1 MKRLEV
7 WGGVECTVN
16 RVRDRWH
23 DQGRRNGHHRRIE
36 DLDRF
41 ASLGIRALRQPVLW
55 EHVEE
60 RGFEVEDRWLPRLRE
75 LGLRAIVTLLH
86 QGSGPPGTSLVDP
99 GFPAKLAAHARAV
112 AERYPWVTAWT
123 PVNEPF
129 TTARFSGLYGHWYP
143 HGRDDATCLRALYN
157 ECLGTALAMR
167 EIRAVN

>member
-1 MKRLEV
+1 MNRLEV

-23 DQGRRNGHHRRIE
+23 DQGLRNGHPRRIE

-55 EHVEE
+55 EHVAQ

-75 LGLRAIVTLLH
+75 LGLRPIVTLLH
-86 QGSGPPGTSLVDP
+86 HGSGPPGTSLVDP
-99 GFPAKLAAHARAV
+99 AFPTKLAAHARAV
-112 AERYPWVTAWT
+112 AERYPWVTDWT

-143 HGRDDATCLRALYN
+143 HGRDDATCLRVAHAL
-157 ECLGTALAMR
+157 EQ
-167 EIRAVN
+167 AVGGFPAPPSSHA